1 MSDAAAGARRASRP
15 YPNPRFF
22 TAPLETLHM
31 TPRLALLA
39 AAACGPLAAAA
50 DWPGF
55 RGPNRDGLSP
65 ETGLLQ
71 QWPKDGPKQVWTAK
85 KLGTGFGTPSV
96 ADGKIFGTGTRDGK
110 DGVWALKE
118 ADGTELWFT
127 PFADPVKVGRQANG
141 PGGTPTYHD
150 GKVYAV
156 SLGGTL
162 VCLDAKTGKEQ
173 WKKSYLTDFGG
184 AVPQWGYNDS
194 PLVDGDKLICA
205 PCGTKAAVAAVKL
218 KDGEV
223 VWQTELRAGRGGGY
237 SSPVKATF
245 NKVPVYVV
253 LLGDAAGVV
262 GVSAESGKVLWQ
274 YKGQAATG
282 STAQIPIPIVKD
294 DKVWVSCSYGGG
306 AALLQIVP
314 KGDGFEA
321 KELKAYKKPDLN
333 NHHGGMVLVGD
344 HIYFGHDQNNG
355 KPVCVE
361 FKTGDIKW
369 GPENIPAGGQ
379 KSAAVLHA
387 DGRLYFRYENGTM
400 VLIEP
405 DPKELKVVS
414 SFKLPAPDQPSN
426 RESWPHPVIVNGKL
440 LVRDQTVMYCYDVK
454 QPK

>member
-1 MSDAAAGARRASRP
+1 
-15 YPNPRFF
+15 
-22 TAPLETLHM
+22 M

-39 AAACGPLAAAA
+39 AFAAGGLATAA
-50 DWPGF
+50 DWPAF

-65 ETGLLQ
+65 ETGLMKE
-71 QWPKDGPKQVWTAK
+71 WPKDGPKLTWTAK
-85 KLGTGFGTPSV
+85 NLGLGFGTPSV
-96 ADGKIFGTGTRDGK
+96 ADGKIFGVGTRDGK
-110 DGVWALKE
+110 DGVWAIKE
-118 ADGTELWFT
+118 GDGKDEWFT
-127 PFADPVKVGRQANG
+127 PFADAVRVGRQANG

-173 WKKSYLTDFGG
+173 WKKSYKDDFGG
-184 AVPQWGYNDS
+184 SLPMWGYNDS

-205 PCGTKAAVAAVKL
+205 PCGSKAAVAALKL

-223 VWQTELRAGRGGGY
+223 VWKTEVRSGGGGGY

-245 NKVPVYVV
+245 DKVPTYVV
-253 LLGDAAGVV
+253 LLGDAAGLV
-262 GVSAESGKVLWQ
+262 GVSAETGKVLWQ
-274 YKGQAATG
+274 YKNKPAAG
-282 STAQIPIPIVKD
+282 GVAQIPIPIVKGD
-294 DKVWVSCSYGGG
+294 NVWVSCGYGGG

-321 KELKAYKKPDLN
+321 KEVKAHKEKELK

-344 HIYFGHDQNNG
+344 HVYFGHDQNNG

-369 GPENIPAGGQ
+369 GPESSPAGGSG
-379 KSAAVLHA
+379 SAAVLAA
-387 DGRLYFRYENGTM
+387 DGRLYFRYQNGVM

-405 DPKELKVVS
+405 DPKAMKVVS
-414 SFKLPAPDQPSN
+414 SFKLPAPDQTAN
-426 RESWPHPVIVNGKL
+426 KESWPHPVIVNGKL

-454 QPK
+454 EKK